1 MSKFNLLGLLLV
13 ATKLFAVPVTFTDVE
28 RIDTGRTAQCVYS
41 GHGITRTVEVRA
53 SQDCKSSMSFEI
65 EN

>member
-1 MSKFNLLGLLLV
+1 MNKLNLLGLLLV
-13 ATKLFAVPVTFTDVE
+13 ATKLFAVPVTLTDVE

-53 SQDCKSSMSFEI
+53 NQDCKSAMSFET